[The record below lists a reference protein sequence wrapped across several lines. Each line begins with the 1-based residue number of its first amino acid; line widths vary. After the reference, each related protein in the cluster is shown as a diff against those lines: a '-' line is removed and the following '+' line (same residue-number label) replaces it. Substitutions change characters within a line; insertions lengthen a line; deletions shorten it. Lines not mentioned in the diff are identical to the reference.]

1 MKDEKKLFEDL
12 EIDILELDD
21 VEGVPATAASSGE
34 WWFQHMRFHFMFFM
48 FVKLCLRYRISKK
61 GSHKMKDEKKL
72 FEDLE
77 IDILELDD
85 VEGVP
90 ATAASSGSALP

>member
-1 MKDEKKLFEDL
+1 
-12 EIDILELDD
+12 
-21 VEGVPATAASSGE
+21 
-34 WWFQHMRFHFMFFM
+34 
-48 FVKLCLRYRISKK
+48 
-61 GSHKMKDEKKL
+61 MKDEKKL

>member
-1 MKDEKKLFEDL
+1 
-12 EIDILELDD
+12 
-21 VEGVPATAASSGE
+21 
-34 WWFQHMRFHFMFFM
+34 MRFHFMLFM

-90 ATAASSGSALP
+90 ATAATSGSGGSSTCGSTSCSSCSSSCA